1 VKKLLIIQLDDP
13 YFLFETLQLLEKNNN
28 SLNDFEVTILA
39 NEKSLEIISNGVIPL
54 MKGLTSDIFS
64 ALTKEYDLCVNL
76 SLNEHSWDINYKAK
90 AIHKVGTYRKENI
103 IFVDDPWT
111 TYLMTL
117 KERAPFL
124 TFHLQDI
131 YKNILGIKSSI
142 IKKNSPRLPIKQ
154 IAYGS
159 SSTQLFSA
167 DEQENFITLLT
178 QKISL
183 PIVDISEIDLVED
196 ISRTLYVGPGT
207 LEVLQ
212 FCEAGGRA
220 IILTSSF
227 QGFNLIPYSGDH
239 IIISSAGGTLLS
251 GPLVKIIEN
260 ELQGKGNT
268 DSPYSIYEIDSETF
282 NGSYIKHQ
290 KSIDGNYPFYQSH
303 VILWNFLLNM
313 FDVHMDIMKC
323 TEGQINLVKSNS
335 EALKKFIRLYDYALV
350 SIDNV
355 YQQAKSPSAD
365 PKIVEHNISN
375 LLEVESISSELSKS
389 HRLLR
394 PILDYYRIRRSQ
406 NFGTTLLEH
415 SQNSYLIYAEEH
427 QALKGLLELFTVT
440 MKKNEATMS

>member
-1 VKKLLIIQLDDP
+1 MKKLLIIQLDDP
-13 YFLFETLQLLEKNNN
+13 YFLFETLQVLEKNFN

-39 NEKSLEIISNGVIPL
+39 NQKSLETISNGAIPL

-64 ALTKEYDLCVNL
+64 ALSKEYDLCANL
-76 SLNEHSWDINYKAK
+76 SLSEQGWDINYKAK
-90 AIHKVGTYRKENI
+90 AIHKVGTYRKENTF
-103 IFVDDPWT
+103 FVDDPWT

-117 KERAPFL
+117 KEKAPFL

-142 IKKNSPRLPIKQ
+142 IKKNSSRLPIKQ

-196 ISRTLYVGPGT
+196 ISRTLYVGPAT

-239 IIISSAGGTLLS
+239 IIISSAGGTFLS

-260 ELQGKGNT
+260 DFQGKSNT
-268 DSPYSIYEIDSETF
+268 DSPYSIYGIDNETF
-282 NGSYIKHQ
+282 NGSYLKYQ
-290 KSIDGNYPFYQSH
+290 KSIDGNYPFYQSQ

-313 FDVHMDIMKC
+313 SDVHMDIMKC
-323 TEGQINLVKSNS
+323 TEGQLNLVKSNS

-350 SIDNV
+350 SIDNI

-365 PKIVEHNISN
+365 AKIVEHNISN

-415 SQNSYLIYAEEH
+415 SQNSYLIYAEKH
-427 QALKGLLELFTVT
+427 QALKGLLELVTVT
-440 MKKNEATMS
+440 MKKNESTMT